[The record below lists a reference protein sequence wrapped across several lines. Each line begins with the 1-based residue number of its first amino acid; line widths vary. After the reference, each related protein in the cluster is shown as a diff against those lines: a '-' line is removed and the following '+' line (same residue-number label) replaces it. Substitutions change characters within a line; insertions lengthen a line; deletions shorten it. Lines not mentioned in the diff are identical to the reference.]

1 MKKLFALFTSLVL
14 CCACVFGICGCSTE
28 EESSSGKV
36 SHDTTKWF
44 TSDELEKI
52 GLTGLAAPTGLNGEL
67 STDVLWYNNGY
78 SFSQPCPDEATF
90 TENAQIYFDYFK
102 ANYDGK
108 FGAAQH
114 YASSSTEF
122 LYNIVQETNIADYYE
137 TNPSPAYKFYFVK
150 DSAVDDDGFYKLH
163 GVYSFEIRYE
173 ADSSAPNVKLLK
185 IFIEDAYQNH
195 NGSITYRYQLRL
207 QKSEN
212 VSDDVL

>member
-44 TSDELEKI
+44 TATELENI
-52 GLTGLAAPTGLNGEL
+52 GLAGLTAPINLTGEL
-67 STDVLWYNNGY
+67 STSDSWFNNGY

-90 TENAQIYFDYFK
+90 NLNAQTYFNYFK
-102 ANYDGK
+102 TNYDGK

-114 YASSSTEF
+114 YASSSSEF
-122 LYNIVQETNIADYYE
+122 LYYIVQETSITDYYE
-137 TNPSPAYKFYFVK
+137 DNPSPSYKFYFVK
-150 DSAVDDDGFYKLH
+150 DSAVDEYGFYKLH

-173 ADSSAPNVKLLK
+173 ANSSAPNVKLLK

-195 NGSITYRYQLRL
+195 NGSITYRYRLKL

>member
-1 MKKLFALFTSLVL
+1 MKKYLSLFVSLVL
-14 CCACVFGICGCSTE
+14 CCAYVFGICGCSTE
-28 EESSSGKV
+28 EESSSGKI

-44 TSDELEKI
+44 TATELKNI
-52 GLTGLAAPTGLNGEL
+52 GLAGLTAPINLTGEL
-67 STDVLWYNNGY
+67 STSDSWFNNGY

-90 TENAQIYFDYFK
+90 TKNAQIYFDYFK

-114 YASSSTEF
+114 YASSSSEF
-122 LYNIVQETNIADYYE
+122 LYNIVQETSIADYYE
-137 TNPSPAYKFYFVK
+137 DNPSPSYKFYFVK
-150 DSAVDDDGFYKLH
+150 DSAVDEYGFYKLH

-173 ADSSAPNVKLLK
+173 ADSSAPNVKLFK

-195 NGSITYRYQLRL
+195 NGSITYRYKLKL
-207 QKSEN
+207 QKFKN